1 MKMKKFIFCFIFLL
15 LTTSVF
21 AGERNIVL
29 FFENIENIPKSVLNK
44 IYSSDKLCA
53 SATVS
58 NLKNISPLAKSLI
71 ITNKIEPTL
80 KIEEPYFTLI
90 SSTITISKDISFD
103 RSNDINVLTANYK
116 NSLKTS
122 FDKRKFGLFLKDGIL
137 DENTLN
143 LFYKQNIYWTTTQ
156 LKNNLNKTFFIK
168 NNVVVFVPFTD
179 IPNEK
184 KSIENW
190 LATKYDEFVP
200 VFIDKFKQL
209 DNLSS
214 RSFGFIKIYRD
225 KENVSTANEKA
236 NESGLMDFELIGFDP
251 KKKVDK
257 DSNFIE
263 KQHDTSQ
270 DRDLGKEIK

>member
-1 MKMKKFIFCFIFLL
+1 MLGKELDDL
-15 LTTSVF
+15 
-21 AGERNIVL
+21 
-29 FFENIENIPKSVLNK
+29 
-44 IYSSDKLCA
+44 SDIKEE
-53 SATVS
+53 SAEAEVES
-58 NLKNISPLAKSLI
+58 
-71 ITNKIEPTL
+71 
-80 KIEEPYFTLI
+80 
-90 SSTITISKDISFD
+90 
-103 RSNDINVLTANYK
+103 
-116 NSLKTS
+116 
-122 FDKRKFGLFLKDGIL
+122 
-137 DENTLN
+137 DE
-143 LFYKQNIYWTTTQ
+143 
-156 LKNNLNKTFFIK
+156 
-168 NNVVVFVPFTD
+168 
-179 IPNEK
+179 
-184 KSIENW
+184 
-190 LATKYDEFVP
+190 VP

>member
-1 MKMKKFIFCFIFLL
+1 MKTRINLYLNEFKPPKEL
-15 LTTSVF
+15 LTLGRMLIVAAVCFFLVLCYGFYQRANLAKEQRTVMQLEEQKDAVQKNLLEVQMAYASRGTDEALKKEVDELNQLYLSKL
-21 AGERNIVL
+21 ALYDVIRNLKMSTDVNYASTLMDVARASSNSMSISRV
-29 FFENIENIPKSVLNK
+29 VLNGK
-44 IYSSDKLCA
+44 RM
-53 SATVS
+53 
-58 NLKNISPLAKSLI
+58 
-71 ITNKIEPTL
+71 
-80 KIEEPYFTLI
+80 
-90 SSTITISKDISFD
+90 DI
-103 RSNDINVLTANYK
+103 K
-116 NSLKTS
+116 GK
-122 FDKRKFGLFLKDGIL
+122 
-137 DENTLN
+137 
-143 LFYKQNIYWTTTQ
+143 
-156 LKNNLNKTFFIK
+156 
-168 NNVVVFVPFTD
+168 VVFG
-179 IPNEK
+179 
-184 KSIENW
+184 
-190 LATKYDEFVP
+190 DEVP